1 MRTTLHPGLLVVTT
15 LLLVALAT
23 PAIAQFTVLGPTKCT
38 SCKEDNGHED
48 EDEWWQKLDGP
59 PPLGHINALKQM
71 EVEDSV
77 KYAAAVGLDETFDGV
92 YDLEGSCVACHATVF
107 KGDARAG
114 VSCENCHGPGS
125 DYLESHQEEDSYQDS
140 LARGMKDVIGNLE
153 NWARECMTCHV
164 MDDQRLIDAGHPSG
178 DDFRL
183 EGPTE
188 SGDLTKYGVVALHWE
203 NDYAAEQVAAA
214 AEAVR
219 AELVAR
225 RSPPQLTAAPP
236 TEPPAPA
243 AVVPDPAVAPAIEAP
258 AVAEVSAVADPPTPT
273 AANLADPPATP
284 SPAPDTPAAP
294 PAPSAPT
301 PTTNTAAI
309 PEAPDAVPDAPA
321 PLPPP
326 EPAEPATPL
335 EPPPPRILE
344 PPPPRIVERV
354 VTEEVPVYIVEQLPA
369 LPQSPAGIVAAVQ
382 GRAVALLNGLLRRE
396 GRTPVRVTPPE
407 PSTEYRGADAE
418 LLRLQREVLTLAIE
432 ALGTAPRSDE
442 TPEQ

>member
-15 LLLVALAT
+15 LLLVALAA

-225 RSPPQLTAAPP
+225 RSPPRP
-236 TEPPAPA
+236 
-243 AVVPDPAVAPAIEAP
+243 
-258 AVAEVSAVADPPTPT
+258 
-273 AANLADPPATP
+273 
-284 SPAPDTPAAP
+284 
-294 PAPSAPT
+294 
-301 PTTNTAAI
+301 
-309 PEAPDAVPDAPA
+309 
-321 PLPPP
+321 
-326 EPAEPATPL
+326 
-335 EPPPPRILE
+335 
-344 PPPPRIVERV
+344 
-354 VTEEVPVYIVEQLPA
+354 
-369 LPQSPAGIVAAVQ
+369 
-382 GRAVALLNGLLRRE
+382 
-396 GRTPVRVTPPE
+396 
-407 PSTEYRGADAE
+407 
-418 LLRLQREVLTLAIE
+418 
-432 ALGTAPRSDE
+432 
-442 TPEQ
+442 